1 MMFRL
6 EHDVETGKV
15 TEIQLSTEEVAQ
27 FEAERL
33 AAQSAWEARKAAEQ
47 G

>member
-6 EHDVETGKV
+6 EHDVETGEVK
-15 TEIQLSTEEVAQ
+15 EIQLSTEEIAQ
-27 FEAERL
+27 LELEISTAL
-33 AAQSAWEARKAAEQ
+33 ATWEARKAANQ